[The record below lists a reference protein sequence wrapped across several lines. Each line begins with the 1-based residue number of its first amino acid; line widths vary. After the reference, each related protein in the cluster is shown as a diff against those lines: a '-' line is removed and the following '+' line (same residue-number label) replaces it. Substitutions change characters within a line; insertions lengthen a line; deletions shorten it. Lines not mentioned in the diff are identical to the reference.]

1 MEYPNSSTYAK
12 ILASVIFPISFGFYI
27 ILFHDYN
34 FLSRQPPLTT
44 WVSSQKPMR
53 YLERFLL
60 AIGLAIQKVFLR
72 REDDQKPQ
80 YIVGLIYCRLARR
93 FPAA

>member
-1 MEYPNSSTYAK
+1 
-12 ILASVIFPISFGFYI
+12 
-27 ILFHDYN
+27 
-34 FLSRQPPLTT
+34 
-44 WVSSQKPMR
+44 MR

-72 REDDQKPQ
+72 REDNQKPQ